1 MNGLSLCS
9 GIGGIDLGLRLAVPS
24 YRTVC
29 HVEIDARCQD
39 VLLAR
44 MADGLLDRARIWGD
58 LKAFDGREWRGV
70 DLVHGGYPCQPF
82 SAAGKRRGADDPRH
96 LWPHIRGIVDAV
108 GPEWCLFENVAGHL
122 SRGAPEVVSDLVAM
136 GYRVAFGLF
145 TASELGGSHE
155 RKRLFILGHRD
166 VLAASSVQ
174 GGEPDAGRAGGG
186 RAGVPVCGGLRR
198 PGEQAP
204 PRIAA
209 VVGPWPPPPRDPD
222 WRDVV
227 AADASLAPWVDVGGE
242 PRVNPTF
249 VEWLMGFPRGWTEGV
264 PRATRLAMLGNAV
277 VPAMA
282 ALAWSELSA
291 AFLHGE
297 IPQEIWP
304 SSGRRVTVTC
314 LNCVDRSP

>member
-9 GIGGIDLGLRLAVPS
+9 GIGGIDLGLRLAAPS

-122 SRGAPEVVSDLVAM
+122 SRGA
-136 GYRVAFGLF
+136 
-145 TASELGGSHE
+145 
-155 RKRLFILGHRD
+155 
-166 VLAASSVQ
+166 
-174 GGEPDAGRAGGG
+174 PDAGRAGGG